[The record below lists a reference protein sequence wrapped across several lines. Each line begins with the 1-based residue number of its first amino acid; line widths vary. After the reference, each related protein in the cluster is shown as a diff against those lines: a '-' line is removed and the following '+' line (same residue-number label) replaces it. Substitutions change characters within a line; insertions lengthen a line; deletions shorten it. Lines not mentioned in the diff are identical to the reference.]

1 MHDVAPATRRPR
13 RRLAWLVASL
23 FVLALI
29 ALAVAFL
36 SRPPRATRLLLGAVG
51 NALGLQI
58 TATGGDYRLRGTP
71 MLDVRGVMARE
82 PGAAQPLLR
91 ADRIMLSL
99 PWSTIRSGGDEL
111 KIDRIELQ
119 RPSIDLAALQHW
131 LQRRPPGKTRIPTL
145 TRGLQVTDGILI
157 ADGWRITGIAVDLPM
172 LAPDRRVAASV
183 NGRYRG
189 DALQASFALHA
200 ELSTPADDAA
210 IGIAGNIDV
219 VRDTWR
225 MPAYIVL
232 SGKLHPTQ
240 NGWQLRRARLQASA
254 RYEAQGTRVPFALG
268 VAGMLQQRDGR
279 VQLSPAA
286 VAVRGDGVV
295 PRLDAIGDVTAGT
308 ALELQL
314 AGALQAWPDD
324 WPQLPPPLSTSR
336 SPLPFRLDYR
346 GEPDLSTPTAL
357 QLSRDDVRFDG
368 RFRLTDISTWM
379 AAGTGD
385 PLPPLD
391 GHLVAPRL
399 DVAGASLQG
408 VEVTLDD
415 PDVADAAMR

>member
-1 MHDVAPATRRPR
+1 MHDVAPGARRP

-23 FVLALI
+23 VVLALI

-51 NALGLQI
+51 NVLGLQI
-58 TATGGDYRLRGTP
+58 TAASGDYRLRGTP
-71 MLDVRGVMARE
+71 MLDVRSVVARE

-111 KIDRIELQ
+111 TIDRIELQ
-119 RPSIDLAALQHW
+119 RPTIGFAALQHW

-145 TRGLQVTDGILI
+145 TRGLQVTDGTLV
-157 ADGWRITGIAVDLPM
+157 ADGWSISGIALELPM
-172 LAPDRRVAASV
+172 LAPGKRVAASV
-183 NGRYRG
+183 DGRYRSA
-189 DALQASFALHA
+189 ALQAPFALHA
-200 ELSTPADDAA
+200 ELSTPANDAA

-225 MPAYIVL
+225 MPAYLVL
-232 SGKLHPTQ
+232 SGKLQPARD
-240 NGWQLRRARLQASA
+240 GWQLRHARLQASA
-254 RYEAQGTRVPFALG
+254 RYEAQRSRVPFALG
-268 VAGMLQQRDGR
+268 VAGTLQQRDGAL
-279 VQLSPAA
+279 QLSPAA
-286 VAVRGDGVV
+286 VAVRGEGVV
-295 PRLDAIGDVTAGT
+295 PRLDAIGSVTVST
-308 ALELQL
+308 ALELRL
-314 AGALQAWPDD
+314 AGALQAWPDG
-324 WPQLPPPLSTSR
+324 WPQLPPPLSASH

-346 GEPDLSTPTAL
+346 GESDLSGPTTL

-368 RFRLTDISTWM
+368 RFRPADINTWM
-379 AAGTGD
+379 AAGTSD

-399 DVAGASLQG
+399 DVAGATLQG
-408 VEVTLDD
+408 VDVIVDD